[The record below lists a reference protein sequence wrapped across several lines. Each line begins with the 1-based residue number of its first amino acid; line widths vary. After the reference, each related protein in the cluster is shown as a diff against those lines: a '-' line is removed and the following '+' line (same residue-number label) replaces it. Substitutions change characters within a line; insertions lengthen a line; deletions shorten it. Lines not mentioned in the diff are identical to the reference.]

1 MRTIFPKLVNPM
13 LSLDK
18 RKKVADGFKQELQLK
33 HPNNTV
39 ELLSVE
45 ISDICWGFY
54 VYRFY
59 IDFTK

>member
-13 LSLDK
+13 LSINQRQKESD
-18 RKKVADGFKQELQLK
+18 DFKQELQLK

-54 VYRFY
+54 IYRFY
-59 IDFTK
+59 IDFTE